1 MTREEAAEV
10 LELLYGD
17 CDPIEE
23 NTWLALRM
31 GVAALRGPQPDPDTG
46 LMPCGC
52 GGEAMYMVWPDE
64 DFPNGTRRYVVC
76 GQCMTE
82 TSGFN
87 ETNENAANRWN
98 RAMGWRASE

>member
-31 GVAALRGPQPDPDTG
+31 GVAALRSTQTDAWVSTAERKPQ
-46 LMPCGC
+46 
-52 GGEAMYMVWPDE
+52 AE
-64 DFPNGTRRYVVC
+64 DGIT
-76 GQCMTE
+76 TE
-82 TSGFN
+82 
-87 ETNENAANRWN
+87 
-98 RAMGWRASE
+98 

>member
-31 GVAALRGPQPDPDTG
+31 GVAALRGSQPDPDTG
-46 LMPCGC
+46 LMPCGWC
-52 GGEAMYMVWPDE
+52 CPERIGW
-64 DFPNGTRRYVVC
+64 F
-76 GQCMTE
+76 
-82 TSGFN
+82 
-87 ETNENAANRWN
+87 RWN
-98 RAMGWRASE
+98 RAMGWREGNEN